1 MMNRKEVEKKLREVK
16 ALQGKS
22 VSDILETEEFAEALK
37 GYAQQQK
44 QLRLT
49 AMRSVGTG
57 RLKAHVIDTF
67 INSGLLDDVP
77 ALTKRFENVLNRTGI
92 GSRREREYI
101 EQLGMMAYKLAI
113 KKIAVKEFPE
123 LKEVLFGTRKNS

>member
-1 MMNRKEVEKKLREVK
+1 MNRKEVEKKLREVK

-67 INSGLLDDVP
+67 INSGLLDNVKMLTMEIEDVFNKVNYRP
-77 ALTKRFENVLNRTGI
+77 
-92 GSRREREYI
+92 SREREYLY
-101 EQLGMMAYKLAI
+101 QLGMLAYKLAI

-123 LKEVLFGTRKNS
+123 LKEALFGTRKNS